1 MSDNLRHWAVLG
13 KTDPAQT
20 KSFQRAGGFRG
31 TAIRPIWN
39 ERLLTEHFGPNG
51 IGWGSDKP
59 EFTLVPAGD
68 ELLVYCTLSCWYRDG
83 EATATVWGIGGDK
96 VRAIFRNG
104 PVNDD
109 EAFKKAFT
117 DALGNAFK
125 HVGLNADVH
134 MGMFEDSKYVAET
147 RRDFADESPAQPAA
161 PRSADDRAASRVA
174 PDGGE
179 NRGASP
185 DDSDLAIARATF
197 RRIKSVIV
205 AQKLPEAIDQVLDLN
220 KADMLFLAGVA
231 KPGHEELLS
240 LAAARKTELRASA

>member
-1 MSDNLRHWAVLG
+1 MSFTDEQKAALAAPLSREHV
-13 KTDPAQT
+13 KTRQQSGRSLSYMEGWRYVAEANRIFGFDGWDRELIDLKMVVEAQT
-20 KSFQRAGGFRG
+20 KLNSGADAWRVAYIAKVRIRLID
-31 TAIRPIWN
+31 AITR
-39 ERLLTEHFGPNG
+39 EG
-51 IGWGSDKP
+51 IGYGSGID
-59 EFTLVPAGD
+59 
-68 ELLVYCTLSCWYRDG
+68 RDQG
-83 EATATVWGIGGDK
+83 AAHESAVKEA
-96 VRAIFRNG
+96 
-104 PVNDD
+104 
-109 EAFKKAFT
+109 ET
-117 DALGNAFK
+117 DAMKRALMTFGNQF
-125 HVGLNADVH
+125 GLALYDKEQTEVVDN
-134 MGMFEDSKYVAET
+134 
-147 RRDFADESPAQPAA
+147 RSPAQPAA
-161 PRSADDRAASRVA
+161 PLPADDRAASRVA